1 MTYAKFYKGREELQ
15 AGGLGNLFTASD
27 TRQIDKG
34 RLDDTRLALRS
45 LDNAL
50 SES

>member
-1 MTYAKFYKGREELQ
+1 MTYAKFYEGREELE
-15 AGGLGNLFTASD
+15 ASGLGNIFAASD

-34 RLDDTRLALRS
+34 GLDDTRLALRS

-50 SES
+50 SKS